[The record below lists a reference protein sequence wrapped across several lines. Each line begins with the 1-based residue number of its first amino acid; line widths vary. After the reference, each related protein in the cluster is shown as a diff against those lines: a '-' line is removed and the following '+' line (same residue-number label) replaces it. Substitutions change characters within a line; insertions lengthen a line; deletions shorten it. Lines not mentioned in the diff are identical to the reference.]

1 MDLKTKYLGMTL
13 RSPIVVSA
21 SPLSEYIQNI
31 KMMEDAGAGAVV
43 LHSLF
48 EEQIRLEQQ
57 ELTLSYYPGN
67 RKFCGIAVVF
77 SRNRRNIN

>member
-43 LHSLF
+43 LYSLF

-57 ELTLSYYPGN
+57 ELH
-67 RKFCGIAVVF
+67 
-77 SRNRRNIN
+77 